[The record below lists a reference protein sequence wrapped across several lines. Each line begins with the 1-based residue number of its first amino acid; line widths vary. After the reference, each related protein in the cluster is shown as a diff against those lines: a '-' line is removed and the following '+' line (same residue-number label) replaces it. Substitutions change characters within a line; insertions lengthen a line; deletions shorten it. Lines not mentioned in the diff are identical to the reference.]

1 MKNII
6 FYNSERIP
14 IMQWY
19 NFLLVDREKEDI
31 LTFDI
36 KIQKSIFTVAATYNT
51 NQKDLLALKNHINLL
66 YQQRIHKIVYSS
78 LNEQLRVELEWENMG
93 HIKQKF
99 VIVEEQTGCCLEVG
113 CLFDQ
118 TFLPE
123 LEADMDDVLI
133 EIKKLKKMP

>member
-31 LTFDI
+31 LTFDVKI
-36 KIQKSIFTVAATYNT
+36 KKSIFTMNATYKT
-51 NQKDLLALKNHINLL
+51 NQKDLLALKNYINW
-66 YQQRIHKIVYSS
+66 
-78 LNEQLRVELEWENMG
+78 LRVELEWENMG

-99 VIVEEQTGCCLEVG
+99 VIVEEQTGSCLEVG

-133 EIKKLKKMP
+133 EIKNLGKCHE